1 MKEYVRDK
9 RSVTPSSKNV
19 SMVMSAN
26 RAKDTKPELIL
37 RRLLRKA
44 GFPGYRLH
52 WKKAPGR
59 PDIAYPGR
67 KLAIFVHGCYWH
79 RCPECDLPLP
89 KSNTKFWS
97 DKFKRNQARDA
108 RKIQELNDVGWRT
121 LVFWECQLKDNIQAY
136 LSVIE
141 TEIATGTGK

>member
-1 MKEYVRDK
+1 MRDK
-9 RSVTPSSKNV
+9 RSVMPSNKNV
-19 SMVMSAN
+19 SRVMSGN

-52 WKKAPGR
+52 WKKVPGR
-59 PDIAYPGR
+59 PDISYPGR

-79 RCPECDLPLP
+79 RCPECNLPLP

-97 DKFKRNQARDA
+97 DKFKRNQERDS
-108 RKIQELNDVGWRT
+108 RKIEELNGAGWRT
-121 LVFWECQLKDNIQAY
+121 LVFWECQLNDNVQAC

-141 TEIATGTGK
+141 TEIAMGASK

>member
-1 MKEYVRDK
+1 MRDK
-9 RSVTPSSKNV
+9 RSVAPLSKNV
-19 SMVMSAN
+19 SKVMSAN
-26 RAKDTKPELIL
+26 RAKNSKPELIL
-37 RRLLRKA
+37 RKMLRQA

-59 PDIAYPGR
+59 PDIAYLGR

-97 DKFKRNQARDA
+97 DKFKRNQERDA
-108 RKIQELNDVGWRT
+108 KKITELNGAGWRT
-121 LVFWECQLKDNIQAY
+121 LVFWECQLRDNVRAC

-141 TEIATGTGK
+141 TEIAMGASK